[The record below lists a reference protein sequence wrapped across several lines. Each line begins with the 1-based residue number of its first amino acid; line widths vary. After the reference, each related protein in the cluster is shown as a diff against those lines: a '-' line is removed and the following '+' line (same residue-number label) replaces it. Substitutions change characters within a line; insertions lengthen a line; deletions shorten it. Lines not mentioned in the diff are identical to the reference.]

1 VNSLRGAIK
10 ETKAKTMADTIEK
23 EGSFMKSESLLLNVV
38 CIVMAL
44 GFLGLAGLSYLSS
57 GNFISTDNLFFSSV
71 AGMMA
76 LIFLLVPVTSFIAD
90 RKANKAQSG
99 EVATAAAG
107 QGAIAGA
114 KRTTVGA
121 LNRAPVRFADA
132 VDAKGRPIP
141 PDVARM
147 VETMK
152 DR

>member
-1 VNSLRGAIK
+1 
-10 ETKAKTMADTIEK
+10 
-23 EGSFMKSESLLLNVV
+23 MKSESLLLNVA

-76 LIFLLVPVTSFIAD
+76 LIFLLVPITSFISD
-90 RKANKAQSG
+90 RKAKKAPAG
-99 EVATAAAG
+99 DVATAG
-107 QGAIAGA
+107 QGAIVGA

-121 LNRAPVRFADA
+121 LQRAPVRFADT

>member
-1 VNSLRGAIK
+1 
-10 ETKAKTMADTIEK
+10 
-23 EGSFMKSESLLLNVV
+23 MKRENLLLNVV

-90 RKANKAQSG
+90 RKAKKAPAG
-99 EVATAAAG
+99 EVATAGG

-121 LNRAPVRFADA
+121 LQRAPVRFADT
-132 VDAKGRPIP
+132 VDARGRPIP

>member
-1 VNSLRGAIK
+1 M
-10 ETKAKTMADTIEK
+10 TDTIEK
-23 EGSFMKSESLLLNVV
+23 KGGLMKSEGLLLNVV

-76 LIFLLVPVTSFIAD
+76 LIFLLVPVTSFLAD
-90 RKANKAQSG
+90 RKAKKAPAG
-99 EVATAAAG
+99 EAAATTG
-107 QGAIAGA
+107 QGAIAGT

-121 LNRAPVRFADA
+121 LQRAPVRFTDA

>member
-1 VNSLRGAIK
+1 M
-10 ETKAKTMADTIEK
+10 TDTIEK
-23 EGSFMKSESLLLNVV
+23 EGSFMKSESLLLNVA

-76 LIFLLVPVTSFIAD
+76 LIFLLVPITSFISD
-90 RKANKAQSG
+90 RKAKKAPAG
-99 EVATAAAG
+99 DVATAG
-107 QGAIAGA
+107 QGAIVGA

-121 LNRAPVRFADA
+121 LQRAPVRFADT

>member
-1 VNSLRGAIK
+1 LI
-10 ETKAKTMADTIEK
+10 
-23 EGSFMKSESLLLNVV
+23 KSENFLLNVV

-44 GFLGLAGLSYLSS
+44 GFLGLAGLSYVSS

-76 LIFLLVPVTSFIAD
+76 LLFLLVPVTSFIAD
-90 RKANKAQSG
+90 RNAKKAPAG
-99 EVATAAAG
+99 ETAAAKAG
-107 QGAIAGA
+107 QGAISGA

-121 LNRAPVRFADA
+121 LRTQVRFADT
-132 VDAKGRPIP
+132 VDARGRPIP

>member
-1 VNSLRGAIK
+1 M
-10 ETKAKTMADTIEK
+10 TDTIEK
-23 EGSFMKSESLLLNVV
+23 ERGLMKSESLLLNVV

-76 LIFLLVPVTSFIAD
+76 LIFLLVPVTSFLSD
-90 RKANKAQSG
+90 RKAKKAPTGAAST
-99 EVATAAAG
+99 ATTAG

-114 KRTTVGA
+114 RRTTVGA
-121 LNRAPVRFADA
+121 LQRAPVRFTDT

>member
-1 VNSLRGAIK
+1 
-10 ETKAKTMADTIEK
+10 
-23 EGSFMKSESLLLNVV
+23 MKNESLLLNVV
-38 CIVMAL
+38 CVVMAV

-76 LIFLLVPVTSFIAD
+76 LIFLLVPVTSFLED
-90 RKANKAQSG
+90 RKAKKAPAAEAG
-99 EVATAAAG
+99 AAARAAG
-107 QGAIAGA
+107 QGTTSGA
-114 KRTTVGA
+114 RRTTAVGA
-121 LNRAPVRFADA
+121 LQRAPVRFADA
-132 VDAKGRPIP
+132 VDARGRPIP

>member
-1 VNSLRGAIK
+1 M
-10 ETKAKTMADTIEK
+10 TDTIK
-23 EGSFMKSESLLLNVV
+23 REGSLMKSENLLLNVV

-76 LIFLLVPVTSFIAD
+76 LIFLLVPITSFIAD
-90 RKANKAQSG
+90 RKAKKAPAEG
-99 EVATAAAG
+99 AAATTTATG
-107 QGAIAGA
+107 QNAIAGA
-114 KRTTVGA
+114 RRTTVGA
-121 LNRAPVRFADA
+121 LRAPVRFADT